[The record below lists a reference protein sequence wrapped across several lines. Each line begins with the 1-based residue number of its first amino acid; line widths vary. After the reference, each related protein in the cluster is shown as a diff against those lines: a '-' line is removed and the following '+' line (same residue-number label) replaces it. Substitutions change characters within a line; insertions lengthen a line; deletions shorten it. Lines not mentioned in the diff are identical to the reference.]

1 MASEPESLKG
11 FKVLLV
17 EDSWHAA
24 QAMQD
29 LLEGWGMIVVGPVAS
44 AGEAEQFV
52 QPDAPPVAIVD
63 IRLKDGLA
71 YDLIDLLNENG
82 VSVIVASGYADVPAL
97 KGKTAAVLQ
106 KPFPAR
112 ELLTTLRS
120 VMARRRQGD

>member
-1 MASEPESLKG
+1 MSSEPENLKG

-29 LLEGWGMIVVGPVAS
+29 LLETWGMIVIGPVAS
-44 AGEAEQFV
+44 ASEAKKFIGSN
-52 QPDAPPVAIVD
+52 APPIAIVD

-71 YDLIDLLNENG
+71 YDLIDLLNDKG
-82 VSVIVASGYADVPAL
+82 VSVIIASGYADVPAL
-97 KGKTAAVLQ
+97 KSKAAAILQ

-112 ELLTTLRS
+112 ELRATLIS
-120 VMARRRQGD
+120 VMARRHQAG

>member
-11 FKVLLV
+11 LKVLLV

-24 QAMQD
+24 QAMKD
-29 LLEGWGMIVVGPVAS
+29 LLEGWGMIVIGPVAS
-44 AGEAEQFV
+44 AGEAKQFV
-52 QPDAPPVAIVD
+52 EPDTPPLAIVD

-82 VSVIVASGYADVPAL
+82 VSVIIASGYADVPAL
-97 KGKTAAVLQ
+97 KGKAAAVLQ
-106 KPFPAR
+106 KPFPAG

>member
-1 MASEPESLKG
+1 MSSEPINLKG
-11 FKVLLV
+11 CRVLLV

-44 AGEAEQFV
+44 AGEAKQYIGSNT
-52 QPDAPPVAIVD
+52 PPVAIVD

-71 YDLIDLLNENG
+71 YDLIDVLNDKG
-82 VSVIVASGYADVPAL
+82 VSVIIASGYADVPAL
-97 KGKTAAVLQ
+97 EGKVATILQ

-112 ELLTTLRS
+112 ELLATLRS
-120 VMARRRQGD
+120 VMARRHQTR